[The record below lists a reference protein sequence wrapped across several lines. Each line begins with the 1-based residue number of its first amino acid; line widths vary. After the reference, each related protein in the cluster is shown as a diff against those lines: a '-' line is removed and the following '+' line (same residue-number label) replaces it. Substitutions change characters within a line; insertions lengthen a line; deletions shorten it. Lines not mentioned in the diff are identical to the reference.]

1 MTNSLTRQDSKPS
14 KSKEIKDNVVEGVLQ
29 NYLDQLLVTA
39 TQPQRVEKAIHIPD
53 IDEQKA
59 VDTGA
64 IETSKSIA
72 EKTLTENALE
82 TVSKPKVEIEQVEA
96 EQVKVELIRTETAA
110 VPKVESAPKVE
121 HIAKT
126 LVETVPALDTVID
139 VSDINNTVS
148 SDIESAIKQSISTLT
163 DQESWS
169 SQGVECLLFSVSGL
183 KLAVPLLLLG
193 GVHEVISDDVKPLI
207 GQPKWY
213 LGLIHRED
221 QNLQVIDTATFI
233 MPERAESLAEQG
245 YKYLIQLEKSPWAIA
260 CQSIDDTVRLEASEI
275 KWRGDRGKRV
285 WLAGTVIEKM
295 CALIDVSGLLQR
307 VESSCKPV

>member
-1 MTNSLTRQDSKPS
+1 MTNSLIRQDSKPS

-53 IDEQKA
+53 IDEQEA
-59 VDTGA
+59 VDTDA

-72 EKTLTENALE
+72 EKTLTENTLE
-82 TVSKPKVEIEQVEA
+82 TVSKPKAETLQVET

-110 VPKVESAPKVE
+110 APKVE
-121 HIAKT
+121 PVAKA
-126 LVETVPALDTVID
+126 LVETVP
-139 VSDINNTVS
+139 VSDGAIDASDIIST
-148 SDIESAIKQSISTLT
+148 DIESAIKQSISTLT

-193 GVHEVISDDVKPLI
+193 GVHEVIADDVKPLI

-307 VESSCKPV
+307 VESSCKPI

>member
-1 MTNSLTRQDSKPS
+1 VTDFLTRQDNEPSKP
-14 KSKEIKDNVVEGVLQ
+14 KPIKENVVEGVLQ

-53 IDEQKA
+53 VDEPD
-59 VDTGA
+59 VVNSSV
-64 IETSKSIA
+64 IETPKSIA
-72 EKTLTENALE
+72 EKALTENTLDPVSEPLLE
-82 TVSKPKVEIEQVEA
+82 T
-96 EQVKVELIRTETAA
+96 EQVKVELIRAQT
-110 VPKVESAPKVE
+110 VLAPKVE
-121 HIAKT
+121 AVIAP
-126 LVETVPALDTVID
+126 VAETISTLDTVID
-139 VSDINNTVS
+139 VSNISNAVS
-148 SDIESAIKQSISTLT
+148 EGIESVIKQSMLKLT

>member
-1 MTNSLTRQDSKPS
+1 MTDFLTRQDNEPSKP
-14 KSKEIKDNVVEGVLQ
+14 KPIKENVVEGVLQ

-53 IDEQKA
+53 VDEPD
-59 VDTGA
+59 VVNSSV
-64 IETSKSIA
+64 IETPKSIA
-72 EKTLTENALE
+72 EKALTENTLDPVSEPLLE
-82 TVSKPKVEIEQVEA
+82 T
-96 EQVKVELIRTETAA
+96 EQVKVELIRAQT
-110 VPKVESAPKVE
+110 VLAPKVE
-121 HIAKT
+121 AVIAP
-126 LVETVPALDTVID
+126 VAETISTLDTVID
-139 VSDINNTVS
+139 VSNISNAVS
-148 SDIESAIKQSISTLT
+148 EGIESVIKQSMLKLT